1 MYDFEN
7 KHLTM
12 DFDLEKRNE
21 AEKELLEVCNKYK
34 KDEIDFDEFLE
45 DGESDDFNIKLR
57 ELCYYINYIDY
68 GLIYNEFEYYYTIDD
83 EILLDDEARLKIIN
97 SIETLIKKYSK
108 N

>member
-34 KDEIDFDEFLE
+34 KDEIDFDEF
-45 DGESDDFNIKLR
+45 NNKLR